1 MVEGVFE
8 GASRARRECVDGAFD
23 GAFDGALR
31 AFDGAL
37 RARLTARRGHIEGMH
52 LRC

>member
-1 MVEGVFE
+1 MRLSGL
-8 GASRARRECVDGAFD
+8 RARRECVEDAFD

-37 RARLTARRGHIEGMH
+37 RACLTAH
-52 LRC
+52 